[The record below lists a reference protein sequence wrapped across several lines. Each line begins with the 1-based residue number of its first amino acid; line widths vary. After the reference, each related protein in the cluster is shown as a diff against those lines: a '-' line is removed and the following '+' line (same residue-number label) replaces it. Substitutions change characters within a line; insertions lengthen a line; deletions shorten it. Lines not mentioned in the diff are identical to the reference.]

1 MSEKKS
7 IKEWSESD
15 RPREKLMQNGI
26 ETLSDSE
33 LIAILLGSGNTDQ
46 SAVELAREILNDCN
60 NNLNVLGKK
69 NYSDLMNYRGVGEAK
84 SISIVAALE
93 LGKRRKI
100 QGVIE
105 QKKIGGSQDA
115 FNYFQ
120 PKLGDLPHEEFRI
133 LLLNRA
139 NIIIEEVI
147 ISKGGTT
154 GTIMDVKLIM
164 KNAINKLAQG
174 IIIVHNH
181 PSGNKNPSQA
191 DIVITTKIKEAAKLF
206 DINLLDHIIIADNEY
221 YSFADSGIM

>member
-1 MSEKKS
+1 
-7 IKEWSESD
+7 
-15 RPREKLMQNGI
+15 
-26 ETLSDSE
+26 
-33 LIAILLGSGNTDQ
+33 
-46 SAVELAREILNDCN
+46 
-60 NNLNVLGKK
+60 
-69 NYSDLMNYRGVGEAK
+69 
-84 SISIVAALE
+84 
-93 LGKRRKI
+93 
-100 QGVIE
+100 
-105 QKKIGGSQDA
+105 
-115 FNYFQ
+115 
-120 PKLGDLPHEEFRI
+120 
-133 LLLNRA
+133 LNRA

-181 PSGNKNPSQA
+181 PSGNKNPSQS